1 MGSVL
6 QPGQTYTQQLNLI
19 PIGGNQAPTT
29 STNQSV
35 YGYLNSGGTNSST
48 LNGVAPQSATPTSNM
63 INGVLGT
70 NGSTSLT
77 SGLIGN
83 SGLGNINPASYTT
96 NSAFAGSSYT
106 PKSSSQMAYNYLNHG
121 KNLPSSSGVMGG
133 STHSAHSAI
142 GGNTTASNATPNLN
156 IPDSQLCASLVSSIN
171 SKEYV
176 YFYTMPSITE
186 AGSVIWKTM
195 EMVQAPGGI
204 LSYGGTKSRTFTL
217 AIKFVSRTSNEAGIN
232 AYFLQMLRGWKM
244 PYFGSSNKKLL
255 GAPPPVLYF
264 TAFSD
269 ASSRPTYVSNYN
281 KIPVVI
287 ESVSPVYDGDSDF
300 IRTICPVTGK
310 QGDPFPVIMKVN
322 VVLKEAHAPIE
333 YLTFNLTQYRL
344 GNLAGF

>member
-1 MGSVL
+1 MSSVL

-19 PIGGNQAPTT
+19 NFGGNQAPTT

-35 YGYLNSGGTNSST
+35 YGYLNNGNTNSST
-48 LNGVAPQSATPTSNM
+48 LNGVAPQAASPTNSM
-63 INGVLGT
+63 INSVMGT
-70 NGSTSLT
+70 NGNTSLT
-77 SGLIGN
+77 SGLIGS

-96 NSAFAGSSYT
+96 NSSFAGSSYT
-106 PKSSSQMAYNYLNHG
+106 SQSPSQLAYSYLNKG
-121 KNLPSSSGVMGG
+121 NTLSSLSGVMGG
-133 STHSAHSAI
+133 SSPLSNVFS
-142 GGNTTASNATPNLN
+142 NTTAQSSNTTPNLN
-156 IPDSQLCASLVSSIN
+156 IPGSALCASLVSSIN

-176 YFYTMPSITE
+176 YLYTMPSITE

-217 AIKFVSRTSNEAGIN
+217 SIKFVSRTSTEAGIN
-232 AYFLQMLRGWKM
+232 AYFLQMLRGWRM

-269 ASSRPTYVSNYN
+269 SSARPTYVSNYN
-281 KIPVVI
+281 KIPVVV
-287 ESVSPVYDGDSDF
+287 ESVSPIYDGDSDF
-300 IRTICPVTGK
+300 IRTICPISGK
-310 QGDPFPVIMKVN
+310 QGDPFPVVMKVS
-322 VVLKEAHAPIE
+322 VTLKEAHAPIE
-333 YLTFNLTQYRL
+333 YLHFNLQQYRQ